1 MYTKQK
7 NHVPNTLGAPSRMS
21 LGQIYET
28 VLGEIDT
35 DSRGQ

>member
-7 NHVPNTLGAPSRMS
+7 NPVPNTLGAPSRMN
-21 LGQIYET
+21 LDQIYET